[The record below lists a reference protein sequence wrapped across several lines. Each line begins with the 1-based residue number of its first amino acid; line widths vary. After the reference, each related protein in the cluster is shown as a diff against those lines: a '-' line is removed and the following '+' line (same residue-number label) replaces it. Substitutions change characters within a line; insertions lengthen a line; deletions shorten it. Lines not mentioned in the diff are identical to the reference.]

1 MTLQK
6 VVDCNVSRLNIVKS
20 KENQYIREGLKSLEL
35 QTAWIKLGK
44 FPLPNKKFVKELDTS
59 ITLSIPIEK
68 GDELYTFFDKLD
80 NFVSS
85 QELCPNKK
93 QNKFIKQ
100 RDDRIF
106 IKIKLYLTT
115 HVFIAGNNEP
125 IFKKSIMDY
134 YNYFQEGTETRIIF
148 SLGKMYEINNEY
160 GFPIYGL
167 RIQIKNSPIIE
178 TPFVQSDT
186 EKSDDT

>member
-6 VVDCNVSRLNIVKS
+6 VVDCDVSRLNIVKS

-59 ITLSIPIEK
+59 ITLTIPIEK
-68 GDELYTFFDKLD
+68 DDELYTFFEKLD

-85 QELCPNKK
+85 QELCTNKK

-186 EKSDDT
+186 EKSNET

>member
-6 VVDCNVSRLNIVKS
+6 VVDCDVSRLNIVKS

-59 ITLSIPIEK
+59 ITLTIPIEK
-68 GDELYTFFDKLD
+68 DDELYTFFEKLD

-134 YNYFQEGTETRIIF
+134 YNYFQDGTETRVIF

-167 RIQIKNSPIIE
+167 RIQIKNNPIIE

-186 EKSDDT
+186 EKSNEA

>member
-6 VVDCNVSRLNIVKS
+6 VVDCDVSRLNIVKS
-20 KENQYIREGLKSLEL
+20 KEHQYIREDLKSLEL

-59 ITLSIPIEK
+59 ITLTIPIEK
-68 GDELYTFFDKLD
+68 DDELYTFFDKLD

-85 QELCPNKK
+85 KELCPNKK